1 MLKSVFSSILVV
13 CAVCLAG
20 CNDQRASALQA
31 EVDKA
36 KLMEA
41 AMAERLEAA
50 QEAEVTAGHVAAT
63 HQAEQQ
69 MSRQA
74 INELEK
80 RLSQTQT
87 SLAESKLANDKL
99 NKDWINAIEQT
110 STLSTQLRE
119 LAEANEIAKVDSEK
133 LSELLSE
140 ANGKIAEL
148 KASIDKRES
157 ALSDSTSGLVDA
169 RRQQYLALKALAE
182 SERLRTSMQG
192 QLAELA
198 KLHSEFQS
206 TRLVS
211 AQEDA
216 DTAEQL
222 AEKAKQDLDL
232 LLPEAS
238 ESHDGKS
245 TAEQSQEVKKPESG
259 MLIPD
264 NAQQTSAPQLSVP
277 ENSDE
282 LPVDV
287 PLDDASTDDATSDG
301 TPSPES
307 AEGNDGVIAP
317 PPVELPSIDSPENDA
332 VISPPPAPT
341 PED

>member
-1 MLKSVFSSILVV
+1 MIKSVFSSVLVACV
-13 CAVCLAG
+13 VCLAG

-31 EVDKA
+31 EVEKA
-36 KLMEA
+36 KLAEA
-41 AMAERLEAA
+41 AIAERLEAA
-50 QEAEVTAGHVAAT
+50 QEAEATAGHVAAT

-74 INELEK
+74 ISELEK
-80 RLSQTQT
+80 RLGQTEA

-99 NKDWINAIEQT
+99 NKDWINAIEQV

-119 LAEANEIAKVDSEK
+119 LAEANEMANAESEK
-133 LSELLSE
+133 LSGLLSE

-222 AEKAKQDLDL
+222 AEKAKQELDL
-232 LLPEAS
+232 LLPEQP
-238 ESHDGKS
+238 KS
-245 TAEQSQEVKKPESG
+245 
-259 MLIPD
+259 L
-264 NAQQTSAPQLSVP
+264 
-277 ENSDE
+277 
-282 LPVDV
+282 
-287 PLDDASTDDATSDG
+287 DG
-301 TPSPES
+301 T
-307 AEGNDGVIAP
+307 
-317 PPVELPSIDSPENDA
+317 
-332 VISPPPAPT
+332 
-341 PED
+341 